1 MADLEIKNLHVSA
14 GDKQI
19 LKGVDLH
26 VRSGEFHALM
36 GPNGSGKSTL
46 ANVIMGHPNL
56 EVTEGQVLFDG
67 EDITESDPDE
77 RARSGLFMAFQYPVA
92 IPGVTVAK
100 YLRMVMNAHRE
111 ARGEDAISLKDFR
124 KTVEAAM
131 ELTHVPRDF
140 SNRYLNEGFS
150 GGEKKRMEILQLAL
164 LNPKLAVLDE
174 TDSGL
179 DIDALNTVA
188 AGVNT
193 VAEGSDMGVLIITHY
208 QRILHMVK
216 PQFVHIMFEGRIVK
230 QGGSELVE
238 QLETARVRL
247 DPRRGRGNRM
257 SLAVP
262 PQADFPV
269 LAQEGL
275 VYLDS
280 AATSQTPRTVIEAMD
295 RYYNE
300 YRASIHR
307 GVYPLAAEAT
317 EAYEVAREKVA
328 AFAGSTIGETIFT
341 RNATE
346 AINLVAYSY
355 GRANIGPDDLVVLTQ
370 MEHHS
375 NIVPWQILGCKLA
388 WVPVTDDGLLDMDA
402 LDAALAR
409 GPKLVAVAHVSNV
422 LGTVNPV
429 AEITRRAHAAGA
441 VVVIDGAQAAPHLP
455 LDMADL
461 DADFYAWTGHKAYGP
476 TGIGV
481 LHGRRELLEAMP
493 PFLGGGHMIARV
505 TEAGF
510 TSAEPPAKF
519 EAGTMPVAEAIGL
532 GAATD
537 FLSGIGMDA
546 VWEHSRDVV
555 GYAVDRLREV
565 PGLTLFGPDIEHRGS
580 VAAFALDGVHP
591 HDVAEIL
598 GREGVCVRAG
608 HACAQPLMRRLGVS
622 ATTRASFAVHST
634 HEEVD
639 RLIDALGTV
648 RSVFA

>member
-1 MADLEIKNLHVSA
+1 
-14 GDKQI
+14 
-19 LKGVDLH
+19 
-26 VRSGEFHALM
+26 
-36 GPNGSGKSTL
+36 
-46 ANVIMGHPNL
+46 
-56 EVTEGQVLFDG
+56 
-67 EDITESDPDE
+67 
-77 RARSGLFMAFQYPVA
+77 
-92 IPGVTVAK
+92 
-100 YLRMVMNAHRE
+100 
-111 ARGEDAISLKDFR
+111 
-124 KTVEAAM
+124 
-131 ELTHVPRDF
+131 
-140 SNRYLNEGFS
+140 
-150 GGEKKRMEILQLAL
+150 
-164 LNPKLAVLDE
+164 
-174 TDSGL
+174 
-179 DIDALNTVA
+179 
-188 AGVNT
+188 
-193 VAEGSDMGVLIITHY
+193 
-208 QRILHMVK
+208 
-216 PQFVHIMFEGRIVK
+216 
-230 QGGSELVE
+230 
-238 QLETARVRL
+238 
-247 DPRRGRGNRM
+247 M

-262 PQADFPV
+262 PATAFPV
-269 LAQEGL
+269 LEQEGL

-280 AATSQTPRTVIEAMD
+280 AATSQTPRPVIEAMD

-328 AFAGSTIGETIFT
+328 AFTGSTIGETIFT

-346 AINLVAYSY
+346 ALNLVAYSW
-355 GRANIGPDDLVVLTQ
+355 GRANVGPDDFVVVTQ

-375 NIVPWQILGCKLA
+375 NIVPWQLIGARIEWLGI
-388 WVPVTDDGLLDMDA
+388 DDEGLLDMEQLDA
-402 LDAALAR
+402 LLAR
-409 GPKLVAVAHVSNV
+409 GPKAVAVAHISNV
-422 LGTVNPV
+422 LGTVNPI
-429 AEITRRAHAAGA
+429 ADIARRAHEAGA
-441 VVVIDGAQAAPHLP
+441 VVVVDGAQAAPHLP
-455 LDMADL
+455 VDVREL

-505 TEAGF
+505 TEEGS
-510 TSAEPPAKF
+510 TWAEPPAKF
-519 EAGTMPVAEAIGL
+519 EAGTMMVAEAIGL

-580 VAAFALDGVHP
+580 VTAFALEGVHP

-608 HACAQPLMRRLGVS
+608 HACAQPLMRRLGTT

-634 HEEVD
+634 REEVD

-648 RSVFA
+648 RDVFA